1 MAVFVLDA
9 SVCLAWCFED
19 EITQWTN
26 DLFTRLRAGDRIL
39 VPAHWPTEVSNG
51 LLIGVRRQRIKP
63 DQPAPFWDEFANLP
77 IVTKPALTAA
87 EAKAVLILSESILLT
102 VYDAAYLELALRKQ
116 LPFETL
122 DADLRRATND
132 EGIALL

>member
-51 LLIGVRRQRIKP
+51 MLIGVRRQRIKP
-63 DQPAPFWDEFANLP
+63 DQPALFWDEFANLP
-77 IVTKPALTAA
+77 IVYQA
-87 EAKAVLILSESILLT
+87 SINRSRSQSGF
-102 VYDAAYLELALRKQ
+102 DA
-116 LPFETL
+116 
-122 DADLRRATND
+122 
-132 EGIALL
+132 